1 MALKVAQF
9 LGFQGELVAQC
20 AEQIK
25 KLYKAFLDVDCV
37 QLEINPL
44 AETPQGMV
52 SQLPQRVLEQLC
64 QIIK

>member
-9 LGFQGELVAQC
+9 LGFQGELEAQC

-52 SQLPQRVLEQLC
+52 S
-64 QIIK
+64 

>member
-52 SQLPQRVLEQLC
+52 S
-64 QIIK
+64 